1 MSHIKHF
8 YVFIDTNILYNTK
21 IDYNIFKTNIMK
33 DLLEIRDSINTIF
46 EKSKKIS
53 YYFTEM
59 VCNEAHYTKKERIKI
74 EFEGFVKKIEHIDE
88 KKLKDELNEIITD
101 LDQKIN
107 EKKDKF
113 IFDNE
118 IIIVPHCNSSYFQN
132 IIEKAI
138 DKKLPFK
145 PKYDQ
150 KKKIYVGDNG
160 FKDAVIWYSIIDY
173 IKNKTISDKDHII
186 LLTNNKSDFESE
198 EMLREFE
205 DIVRKEIHVIDV
217 PNIKDSKFSEFIN
230 LILEDSKH
238 IKIDNINI
246 SYLKINNEVR
256 INYVEFSPLDF
267 NVSSIINNHF
277 EYTKFKDEIENE
289 ITAKLEKLFN
299 VDMFNVD
306 NLKFNYTEPS
316 IEYVNV
322 YLRNYK
328 FYFLDIYN
336 IELGYDDGTTVYVDG
351 SDKQYFDIG
360 QDEES
365 DIGFKHEISSNLEG
379 QGYGPI
385 DPDIIRYEIVES
397 IPP

>member
-8 YVFIDTNILYNTK
+8 YVFIDTNLLYNNK
-21 IDYNIFKTNIMK
+21 IDYNIFETYIMK
-33 DLLEIRDSINTIF
+33 YLLEIRDSINTIF
-46 EKSKKIS
+46 EDSKKIS
-53 YYFTEM
+53 YYFAEM
-59 VCNEAHYTKKERIKI
+59 VCNEAYSITKEQIKI
-74 EFEGFVKKIEHIDE
+74 EFEEFVKKIEYIDE
-88 KKLKDELNEIITD
+88 KKLKDELNEIITN

-113 IFDNE
+113 ILDNE

-145 PKYDQ
+145 PKYNQ
-150 KKKIYVGDNG
+150 KKKRYVGDNG

-173 IKNKTISDKDHII
+173 IKDKTISDKDHII

-217 PNIKDSKFSEFIN
+217 PNVKDSKFSEFIN
-230 LILEDSKH
+230 LILKDSKH
-238 IKIDNINI
+238 IKIDSINI
-246 SYLKINNEVR
+246 SYLNTNNNVR
-256 INYVEFSPLDF
+256 INSIEFSPLDF
-267 NVSSIINNHF
+267 NISSIFNNNF
-277 EYTKFKDEIENE
+277 KFSKFKDDIENE
-289 ITAKLEKLFN
+289 ITAKLKKL
-299 VDMFNVD
+299 FNVD
-306 NLKFNYTEPS
+306 NLKFNYTKLS

-322 YLRNYK
+322 HLRNYK
-328 FYFLDIYN
+328 SYFYDIYN

-365 DIGFKHEISSNLEG
+365 DIGFKDEISSNLEG

-385 DPDIIRYEIVES
+385 DLDIIEYEIVES
-397 IPP
+397 ISP